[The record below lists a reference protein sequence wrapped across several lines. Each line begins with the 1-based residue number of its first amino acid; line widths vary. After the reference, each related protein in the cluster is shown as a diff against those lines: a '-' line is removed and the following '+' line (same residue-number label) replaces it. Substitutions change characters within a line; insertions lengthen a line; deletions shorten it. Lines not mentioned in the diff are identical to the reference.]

1 MQERNIIGGFT
12 AAILSPFVEGWQRI
26 IWFLILAIILIL
38 GDLRFGIAAAKKRG
52 EKIRPSRA
60 VRRSL
65 NKLVDYICWL
75 SIATVVG
82 VNFGTVFGLPLL
94 SVIIMAVVCVIEL
107 SSIVDNYF
115 EYKGIKKKINIVKLL
130 AKLFRKPEI
139 EEVLEDTEETTIENE
154 TDMKITNENEPDY
167 ESDAEE

>member
-1 MQERNIIGGFT
+1 MT
-12 AAILSPFVEGWQRI
+12 AAVLSPFVDCWQSI
-26 IWFLILAIILIL
+26 VWFLLLAVMLIL

-82 VNFGTVFGLPLL
+82 INFGSVFGLPLL
-94 SVIIMAVVCVIEL
+94 SVIIMAVVCIIEM
-107 SSIVDNYF
+107 SSIVDNYL
-115 EYKGIKKKINIVKLL
+115 EYKGIKKKINVIKLL

-139 EEVLEDTEETTIENE
+139 EEVLEPTE
-154 TDMKITNENEPDY
+154 K
-167 ESDAEE
+167 EEK

>member
-1 MQERNIIGGFT
+1 MHERNIIGGMT
-12 AAILSPFVEGWQRI
+12 AAVLSPFVEGWQRI

-52 EKIRPSRA
+52 EHIRPSRA

-82 VNFGTVFGLPLL
+82 VNFGSVFGLPTL
-94 SVIIMAVVCVIEL
+94 SVIIMAVVCIIEL
-107 SSIVDNYF
+107 SSIIDNYL
-115 EYKGIKKKINIVKLL
+115 EYKGVKKKINVIKLL
-130 AKLFRKPEI
+130 AKLFRKPDL
-139 EEVLEDTEETTIENE
+139 EEVLEPAETSEEEMN
-154 TDMKITNENEPDY
+154 ITNDNEEDL
-167 ESDAEE
+167 E

>member
-1 MQERNIIGGFT
+1 MQERNIIGGF
-12 AAILSPFVEGWQRI
+12 AAAVLSPFVEGWQRI

-52 EKIRPSRA
+52 EHIRPSRA
-60 VRRSL
+60 IRRSL

-82 VNFGTVFGLPLL
+82 VNFGSVFCLPLL

-107 SSIVDNYF
+107 SSIIDNYL
-115 EYKGIKKKINIVKLL
+115 EYKGIKKKINVIKLL
-130 AKLFRKPEI
+130 ARLFKRPEI
-139 EEVLEDTEETTIENE
+139 EDVLEPTEETTEN
-154 TDMKITNENEPDY
+154 DN
-167 ESDAEE
+167 

>member
-1 MQERNIIGGFT
+1 MNERNVINGFT
-12 AAILSPFVEGWQRI
+12 ASLLSPFIEGWQQML
-26 IWFLILAIILIL
+26 WFLILAIILII

-82 VNFGTVFGLPLL
+82 INFGTVFGLPLL
-94 SVIIMAVVCVIEL
+94 SVIIMAVVCIIEM
-107 SSIVDNYF
+107 SSIIDNYL
-115 EYKGIKKKINIVKLL
+115 EYKGIKKKVNVVRLIARI
-130 AKLFRKPEI
+130 FRRPDFED
-139 EEVLEDTEETTIENE
+139 VLDDTEEKE
-154 TDMKITNENEPDY
+154 Y
-167 ESDAEE
+167 EK

>member
-12 AAILSPFVEGWQRI
+12 AAVLAPFVEGWTQML
-26 IWFLILAIILIL
+26 WFLILAVILIL
-38 GDLRFGIAAAKKRG
+38 GDLRFGIAAAMKRG

-82 VNFGTVFGLPLL
+82 INFGSVFGLPLL
-94 SVIIMAVVCVIEL
+94 SVIIMAVVCIIEL
-107 SSIVDNYF
+107 SSIIDNYL
-115 EYKGIKKKINIVKLL
+115 EYKGIKQKVNIIKLI
-130 AKLFRKPEI
+130 ARIFRRPDFED
-139 EEVLEDTEETTIENE
+139 VLEPTEETEEKKGDQDNE
-154 TDMKITNENEPDY
+154 DN
-167 ESDAEE
+167 S

>member
-12 AAILSPFVEGWQRI
+12 AAVLSPFIDGWQRI

-82 VNFGTVFGLPLL
+82 VNFGSVFGLPLL

-107 SSIVDNYF
+107 SSIIDNYF
-115 EYKGIKKKINIVKLL
+115 EYKGVKKKINVIKLL
-130 AKLFRKPEI
+130 ARLFKRPEI
-139 EEVLEDTEETTIENE
+139 EDVLEPTEE
-154 TDMKITNENEPDY
+154 ITEHDNLKQ
-167 ESDAEE
+167 